1 MTSNVKVNETA
12 SICGHQAKFVDVNGL
27 QTRYYDVGRG
37 EPMLLIHGGNPSGT
51 SSANTWALNLEGLG
65 KRFRVLAADRLAC
78 GMTDNPPDKKDYTMA
93 ATVEHMSN
101 FIETMGLKGIHM
113 VGQST
118 GGYVAGRLAMEQ
130 PENIKTLTI
139 VDSATL
145 GPAVGNQRRRREI
158 LFSAMPKDE
167 ASPTY
172 FADRYRYHM
181 SVLSYS
187 TEHVSDEWIEAAA
200 YMRSLPK
207 AIKTAEELGEADVNY
222 FRETLAPHKEETFTW
237 IQKGRMSMP
246 TLLYWGRND
255 LSAVFEIGVALF
267 EMISQT
273 NPNVRMLVSNRAGH
287 FHYREY
293 PEEFNHN
300 LISFIEF
307 WSSPI

>member
-1 MTSNVKVNETA
+1 MSKKAIVNETA
-12 SICGHQAKFVDVNGL
+12 SLCGHRTQFVDVNGL
-27 QTRYYDVGRG
+27 RTRYYDVGHG
-37 EPMLLIHGGNPSGT
+37 DPLLLIHGGNPSGT
-51 SSANTWALNLEGLG
+51 SSANTWTLNLEGLG
-65 KRFRVLAADRLAC
+65 KKFRVLAADRLAC

-101 FIETMGLKGIHM
+101 FIVTLQLEGIHL

-118 GGYVAGRLAMEQ
+118 GGYVAARLAMEH

-145 GPAVGNQRRRREI
+145 GPPVGDFLQRRRI
-158 LFSAMPKDE
+158 LFSAVPKDKS
-167 ASPTY
+167 SPTY
-172 FADRYRYHM
+172 FADQYRYRM
-181 SVLSYS
+181 SVLSY
-187 TEHVSDEWIEAAA
+187 TTDHISDDWIEAAA

-207 AIKTAEELGEADVNY
+207 AMKTAEELDEGDTNP
-222 FRETLAPHKEETFTW
+222 FRQSLKTHKEETFAW
-237 IQKGRMSMP
+237 IQEGRLNMP

-255 LSAVFEIGVALF
+255 LSALFEIGVTLF

-273 NPNVRMLVSNRAGH
+273 NPNVRMLVVNRAGH

-293 PEEFNHN
+293 PQEFNHN

-307 WSSPI
+307 WSSHI